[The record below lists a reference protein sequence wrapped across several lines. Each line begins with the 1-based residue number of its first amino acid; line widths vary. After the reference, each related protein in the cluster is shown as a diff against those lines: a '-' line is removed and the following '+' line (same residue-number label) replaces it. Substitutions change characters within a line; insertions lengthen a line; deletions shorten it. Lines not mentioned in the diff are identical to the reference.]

1 MTKKT
6 GIVGAVLFLLLFVA
20 NTAYLVI
27 ERANVVSAFS
37 QDLLSD
43 GMKNPIIRSTMLA
56 LFGLISA
63 FGFLIFYRREVRK
76 ERDRSAIALYGR
88 DVVSIKQVGYRIQDK
103 EIKRCYNKLRYSAAY
118 YFAAP
123 TLLILAL
130 LGLYLG
136 GKIQDKRLMALSLP
150 AILCLVKCVQK
161 GMAVLTR
168 YNQMVD
174 NLRIFSDAEYGQL
187 ERELSGKKDELA
199 RGIAFTSNYIVIL
212 DRESL
217 ILDAAKTGR
226 VLTLFARYKDIT
238 WIYRKEVEGKEA
250 CIAIK
255 GRHFNLINIC
265 CVPIK
270 HKDIVDKYYA
280 FLLEA
285 CPNALHGY
293 SEENR
298 AKANGENAY
307 GIAGN

>member
-6 GIVGAVLFLLLFVA
+6 GIIGALLFALLFVA

-43 GMKNPIIRSTMLA
+43 GMKNPIIRSAVLA

-63 FGFLIFYRREVRK
+63 LGFLVFYRREVNK

-88 DVVSIKQVGYRIQDK
+88 DVVSIGQVRYRIKDK
-103 EIKRCYNKLRYSAAY
+103 DIKRCYNKLRFSAAY

-123 TLLILAL
+123 TLLILVL
-130 LGLYLG
+130 IVLYLE
-136 GKIQDKRLMALSLP
+136 GKIQDRRMMVLALP
-150 AILCLVKCVQK
+150 AILSLVKCVQK
-161 GMAVLTR
+161 GMAVLER
-168 YNQMVD
+168 YGEMVD
-174 NLRIFSDAEYGQL
+174 NLRMFSDAEYGQM
-187 ERELSGKKDELA
+187 ERELVGKKDELA
-199 RGIAFTSNYIVIL
+199 RGVALTDNYIVIL

-226 VLTLFARYKDIT
+226 ILTFFARYKDIT
-238 WIYRKEVEGKEA
+238 WIFRKETGSEA

-255 GRHFNLINIC
+255 GKHFKLVDFL

-270 HKDIVDKYYA
+270 HKDMLDKYYD

-307 GIAGN
+307 GIAGY